1 MQLVV
6 GTMVIN
12 QFRELKSKARPRPCI
27 YLHEAITLYA
37 LAPCQDSKDWA
48 LNQLRLYYQGYTN
61 DRSF

>member
-12 QFRELKSKARPRPCI
+12 LYQELKSKARSRPCI

-48 LNQLRLYYQGYTN
+48 LNQLRLYYQGYTK
-61 DRSF
+61 DGSY